1 MNGQSAHYAKPP
13 SKIAIYLIIHQ
24 HTCNDRFQNHFCQG
38 LFVFT
43 DKSFTISF
51 MTGKYFTGKFKNFMK
66 GNFFYLFLIMI
77 GAFSAFLFNTK
88 SFELFGL
95 SYKTI
100 PFMAA
105 AAVIFIYLLRLRSVR
120 ISGLAIALFALLL
133 YAFFVTFFGYY
144 SPDGIFLLF
153 FLFCNLVLFAALE
166 NMKFKRRQIF
176 NAVFLI
182 SYFDALFSSF
192 EYAMKSSGWT
202 KMIIVPHFL
211 YITGNS
217 AIGGLLYQPNLNSL
231 LLNIGLIIIAFKIID
246 YRGKRSGIIH
256 LFILYLFFA
265 INGSFGA
272 SRAGMLAVSVV
283 FIMVMLLSHFRK
295 IDLTQTER
303 RRLFLMIFAYFLIIF
318 FMHSSPVTKFAQ
330 QGLAADPSIDK
341 RLIIWTA
348 SIMLW
353 IKHPFFGTGVETFKF
368 LNNPYQLG
376 AANFLQ
382 LPSNE
387 IGNFIWAHSEPIQI
401 LVELGAIGLIAI
413 SIIVFSYYTKMV
425 KSERKPYRWL
435 TASILMLFL
444 VQASLSWPM
453 RHPALLGIF
462 FIILATGRR
471 KFFFTLKGKT
481 KILLIAGLFAIY
493 TAGVVSILPSMING
507 FSYNISKPKGTDKKL
522 EKLWRLSKDPFLF
535 WMTSGR
541 FLQIGTVRYLKITTG
556 IGHLPLKKEDI
567 KKKKMTKAEK
577 KEAYILR
584 KRLLFESEKAERL
597 QKIWITEYYRG
608 LAYLF
613 NDNLKKAKRYAKK
626 GISMNPNAS
635 NLWVLLH
642 FINVKNAAIKTGRPI
657 KDFLPSEKDIKL
669 LGNSTK
675 KMLKLLKKR
684 ISSDQ
689 LTDQS
694 K

>member
-1 MNGQSAHYAKPP
+1 M
-13 SKIAIYLIIHQ
+13 
-24 HTCNDRFQNHFCQG
+24 R
-38 LFVFT
+38 
-43 DKSFTISF
+43 
-51 MTGKYFTGKFKNFMK
+51 

-77 GAFSAFLFNTK
+77 GAFTAFLFNVK

-95 SYKTI
+95 SYKAI

-105 AAVIFIYLLRLRSVR
+105 AAIIFIYLLRLGSVR
-120 ISGLAIALFALLL
+120 VSGLAIALFALLL
-133 YAFFVTFFGYY
+133 YAFFVTLFGYY
-144 SPDGIFLLF
+144 LPDGIFLLF
-153 FLFCNLVLFAALE
+153 FLFCNVVLFVALE
-166 NMKFKRRQIF
+166 NMKFRRRQIF

-202 KMIIVPHFL
+202 KIIIVPHFL
-211 YITGNS
+211 YITGNN

-231 LLNIGLIIIAFKIID
+231 LLNIGLIIIAFKIIN
-246 YRGKRSGIIH
+246 YTGKRAGIVH
-256 LFILYLFFA
+256 LFILFLFFA
-265 INGSFGA
+265 INNSFSA

-283 FIMVMLLSHFRK
+283 FVMILLLSHFRR

-318 FMHSSPVTKFAQ
+318 SMHNSPVTKFAH

-368 LNNPYQLG
+368 LNNPYQIG
-376 AANFLQ
+376 AAHFLH

-401 LVELGAIGLIAI
+401 LVELGAVGLITI
-413 SIIVFSYYTKMV
+413 SILIFSYYTKMV

-462 FIILATGRR
+462 FIILAIGRR
-471 KFFFTLKGKT
+471 RFFFTLRGKT
-481 KILLIAGLFAIY
+481 KILLIAGLFAVY
-493 TAGVVSILPSMING
+493 TAGAVSILPSMING

-522 EKLWRLSKDPFLF
+522 ERLWQLSKDPFLF
-535 WMTSGR
+535 WMASGR

-556 IGHLPLKKEDI
+556 IGYLPSKKEDI
-567 KKKKMTKAEK
+567 KKKKMTEAEK
-577 KEAYILR
+577 NEANILK
-584 KRLLFESEKAERL
+584 KRLLFESKKAEHL
-597 QKIWITEYYRG
+597 HKIWIMEYYRG

-613 NDNLKKAKRYAKK
+613 NGNLKKAEQHAKK
-626 GISMNPNAS
+626 GISMNPNAN

-642 FINVKNAAIKTGRPI
+642 FINVKRASIKTGKPI
-657 KDFLPSEKDIKL
+657 ENFLPSKKDIKL
-669 LGNSTK
+669 LGNGTK
-675 KMLKLLKKR
+675 KMLKLLKKQ
-684 ISSDQ
+684 ISSN
-689 LTDQS
+689 
-694 K
+694 